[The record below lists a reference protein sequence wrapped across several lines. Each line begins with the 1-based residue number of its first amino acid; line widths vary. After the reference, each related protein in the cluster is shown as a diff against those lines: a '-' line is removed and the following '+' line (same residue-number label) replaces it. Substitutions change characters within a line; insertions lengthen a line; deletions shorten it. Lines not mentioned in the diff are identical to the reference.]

1 MYYNVSVASEH
12 WCLKKIQ
19 LVRLDI
25 HDYADAVVPALSSIS
40 ISLHHQAFSYVPIL
54 HLCLLTFFITSIL
67 VSLQRIHS
75 NSILSKAERE
85 RSILIFFQYCRKKAV
100 VRIVGF

>member
-25 HDYADAVVPALSSIS
+25 HVHDYADAVVPALSSIS
-40 ISLHHQAFSYVPIL
+40 ISLHYQAFSYVPIA
-54 HLCLLTFFITSIL
+54 
-67 VSLQRIHS
+67 
-75 NSILSKAERE
+75 SKF
-85 RSILIFFQYCRKKAV
+85 S
-100 VRIVGF
+100 